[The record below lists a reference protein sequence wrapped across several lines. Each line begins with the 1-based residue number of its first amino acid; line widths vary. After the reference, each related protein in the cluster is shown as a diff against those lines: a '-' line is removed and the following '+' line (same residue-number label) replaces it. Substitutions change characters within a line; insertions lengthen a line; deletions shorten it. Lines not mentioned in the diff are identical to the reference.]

1 MPRWLARK
9 PAAPVRTKAVQSKTV
24 QASATQVAT
33 GAGGA
38 VAAVAALDGTAQLV
52 AIGGSVLVIL
62 LGLWIMRERLK
73 GWANGRR

>member
-1 MPRWLARK
+1 M
-9 PAAPVRTKAVQSKTV
+9 
-24 QASATQVAT
+24 AT

-38 VAAVAALDGTAQLV
+38 VAALAALDGTAQLV

-62 LGLWIMRERLK
+62 LALWIMRERLK